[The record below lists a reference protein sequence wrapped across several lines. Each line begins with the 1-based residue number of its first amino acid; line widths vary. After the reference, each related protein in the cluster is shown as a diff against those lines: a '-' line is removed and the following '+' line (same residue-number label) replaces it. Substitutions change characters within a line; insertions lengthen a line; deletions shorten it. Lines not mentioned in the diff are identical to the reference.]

1 MKHVVITGADRGI
14 GFALAEIYVKN
25 GYTVYAGQFM
35 PDWPQLSNLKAEFP
49 DRLYIIPLNV
59 GDDASVK
66 NAARMVGEITNR
78 VDVLINCAGIFPP
91 ADDRAH
97 FNSTFQVNAL
107 GALRMVDCFLPLMQ
121 EGDKRLCTVSSE
133 AGIIALCSRED
144 RFVYCSSKAALN
156 ISMQMLFN
164 KLRPEG
170 FTFRMY
176 HPGWVRSY
184 MHGQKATE
192 GNFEPEEAAQIAY
205 EQFIGDT
212 VSEDVLL
219 MQDVYNQY
227 WPF

>member
-35 PDWPQLSNLKAEFP
+35 PDWPQLSELKETYP
-49 DRLYIIPLNV
+49 NTLHIIPMNV

-66 NAARMVGEITNR
+66 GAAQMVAGLTDTIDIL
-78 VDVLINCAGIFPP
+78 VNCAGIFPP
-91 ADDRAH
+91 ADDRV
-97 FNSTFQVNAL
+97 NYGRTFQVNAL
-107 GALRMVDCFLPLMQ
+107 GAVRAIDCFLPLMQ
-121 EGDKRLCTVSSE
+121 KGDKRICTISSE
-133 AGIIALCSRED
+133 AGIIALCSRDD
-144 RFVYCSSKAALN
+144 RFVYCQSKAALN
-156 ISMQMLFN
+156 IALQMFFN

-170 FTFRMY
+170 YTFRVY

-184 MHGQKATE
+184 MSGTKATE

-205 EQFIGDT
+205 EQFTGDT
-212 VSEDVLL
+212 VSEDVML

>member
-35 PDWPQLSNLKAEFP
+35 PDWPQLSQLRTEFP
-49 DRLYIIPLNV
+49 DTLHIIPMNV

-66 NAARMVGEITNR
+66 NAACMVGEITDR

-97 FNSTFQVNAL
+97 FNNTFQVNAL
-107 GALRMVDCFLPLMQ
+107 GALRTVDCFLPLMQ
-121 EGDKRLCTVSSE
+121 NGEKRLCTVSSE
-133 AGIIALCSRED
+133 AGIIALCSRDD

-156 ISMQMLFN
+156 IAMQMLFN

-184 MHGQKATE
+184 MHGTKATE

-205 EQFIGDT
+205 EQFTGDT

-219 MQDVYNQY
+219 MQDVYSQY

>member
-14 GFALAEIYVKN
+14 GFALAEIYVRN

-35 PDWPQLSNLKAEFP
+35 PDWPQLSNLKTEFP

-59 GDDASVK
+59 GDDESVK
-66 NAARMVGEITNR
+66 NAVRMVSEITRR
-78 VDVLINCAGIFPP
+78 VDVLINCAGIFPA

-97 FNSTFQVNAL
+97 FNNTFQVNAL
-107 GALRMVDCFLPLMQ
+107 GAVRMVDCFLPLMQ

-156 ISMQMLFN
+156 IATQMLFN

-176 HPGWVRSY
+176 HPGWVKSY
-184 MHGQKATE
+184 MHGHKSTE

-205 EQFIGDT
+205 EQFTGDT

-219 MQDVYNQY
+219 MQDVYSQY